1 MDMSLP
7 QVAVVLA
14 GGQSRR
20 MQGEDKALALIGG
33 ERMIDRVVRRLARQV
48 GQVLLSAPHD
58 YGTGLEAIAD
68 LPDGPAG
75 PVGAIRAAAL
85 HLVARGIHVFV
96 TAPVDAPFVPDDLVA
111 RLAASSSV
119 AMATG
124 DGGSHGVWQ
133 PAFALWDARAV
144 IAALPAEVC
153 AEKWSLRRLGEALG
167 ARAVEFPEP
176 GALMNVNT
184 PHELAVAQALA
195 GDVAGDPPGGPGTA

>member
-1 MDMSLP
+1 MDISLP

-33 ERMIDRVVRRLARQV
+33 ERMIDRVVRRLSRQV

-68 LPDGPAG
+68 LREGPAG

-85 HLVARGIHVFV
+85 HLAARDVHAFV

-111 RLAASSSV
+111 RLAPSAPV

-124 DGGSHGVWQ
+124 DGGTPGAWQ
-133 PAFALWDARAV
+133 PAFALWDTRAV

-184 PHELAVAQALA
+184 PHELAMAQALA
-195 GDVAGDPPGGPGTA
+195 GDGAGDAPGGPGTA

>member
-1 MDMSLP
+1 MSLP

-33 ERMIDRVVRRLARQV
+33 ERMIDRVVRRLSRQV
-48 GQVLLSAPHD
+48 EQVLLSAPHD

-68 LPDGPAG
+68 LPEGPAG

-85 HLVARGIHVFV
+85 HLAARDVHAFV

-111 RLAASSSV
+111 RLAPSAPV

-124 DGGSHGVWQ
+124 DGGTPGAWQ
-133 PAFALWDARAV
+133 PAFALWDTRAV

-176 GALMNVNT
+176 GALINVNT
-184 PHELAVAQALA
+184 PHELAMAQALA
-195 GDVAGDPPGGPGTA
+195 GDAPGGPGTA